1 MNKTKLAVLSQYRF
15 LIMGL
20 ATFLIMFFHLWINIF
35 SNVAILSKVEV
46 FIKSIAYY
54 GVDIFFMMSA
64 ISLYHSL
71 SSDDDILHFYKK
83 RFSRLI
89 LPWLVCGILTG
100 LDSKWSLL
108 TFVKNITGYSFF
120 FKSIYTFKWYIIAIS
135 IVYLFFPFCFHLFNK
150 SKDKKRFT
158 LIVVLVW
165 IVIFT
170 LLKDVIRSDFYGFIY
185 RIPIFLV
192 GVYFEYLI
200 INEDKE
206 ISNIVLW
213 LLFVIGILIAYYC
226 KDNDLKL
233 LLSNSLLAFSSCMLI
248 ASFFYKYKKQAKL
261 LNQLGKCS
269 LETYLFQELIGIKV
283 MKLLL
288 PIKFK
293 LLINIVV
300 LTIVSIICFYLHI
313 FFERI
318 RLKRI

>member
-1 MNKTKLAVLSQYRF
+1 MNKTKIAVLSQYRF

-35 SNVAILSKVEV
+35 SNVAILSKVEI

-64 ISLYHSL
+64 ISLYHSM
-71 SSDDDILHFYKK
+71 SNDDDILHFYKK
-83 RFSRLI
+83 RFFRLI

-108 TFVKNITGYSFF
+108 TFIKNITGYSFF

-135 IVYLFFPFCFHLFNK
+135 IVYLFFPFYFHLFNK
-150 SKDKKRFT
+150 SKDKKKFT
-158 LIVVLVW
+158 IIIVLLWVIIFVL
-165 IVIFT
+165 
-170 LLKDVIRSDFYGFIY
+170 LQEVIRSDFYGFIY

-192 GVYFEYLI
+192 GVYLEYLI
-200 INEDKE
+200 INEDKQ
-206 ISNIVLW
+206 ISNNVLW
-213 LLFVIGILIAYYC
+213 TLLVISLIIAYYC

-233 LLSNSLLAFSSCMLI
+233 LLSNSLLAFSSSMLI
-248 ASFFYKYKKQAKL
+248 ASFFYKYQKQAKI
-261 LNQLGKCS
+261 LNLLGKCS
-269 LETYLFQELIGIKV
+269 LESYLFQELIGIKV

-288 PIKFK
+288 PVKFK
-293 LLINIVV
+293 LLINIIV
-300 LTIVSIICFYLHI
+300 LAVVSIICYYLHI

-318 RLKRI
+318 TLKKI